1 MRIIQ
6 FDEPGAGTR
15 VGVTRGDDVYD
26 VTGPAGAGSLALL
39 LAVRDGRAPD
49 LSGGAAGGVVTP
61 SWTSRRRPGAGTCAC
76 RSIRRRCGG
85 PG

>member
-6 FDEPGAGTR
+6 FDEPGEGTR

-39 LAVRDGRAPD
+39 LAARQTSPRRPAWR
-49 LSGGAAGGVVTP
+49 LTL
-61 SWTSRRRPGAGTCAC
+61 SWTSRRRPDDGTCAC